1 MQISQMHE
9 QELFKLAAKSDASAD
24 LEQVAARLVQEQPL
38 PPLSFVLLLLLS
50 RRGSTSSSWVSDS
63 ELLTRFRLVICHLLQ
78 LLKALKQK
86 LHEKEEVLLGRTQV
100 INVLQ
105 GEVDGR
111 DQQIK
116 VRTTN
121 AACLGLGIFVRIL
134 LLGAFKVGSWG
145 GESQLLVQKEAE
157 GTEHAPAVKG
167 NALLLPS
174 AGSSS
179 SLLGF
184 VGFTGFY

>member
-1 MQISQMHE
+1 MISACLQIQTFKDIIIQKDNQLMHISQMHE
-9 QELFKLAAKSDASAD
+9 QELFRLAAKSDASAD
-24 LEQVAARLVQEQPL
+24 LEQVAARPVQEQPL
-38 PPLSFVLLLLLS
+38 LLLLPSAGGVQPPAEFVL
-50 RRGSTSSSWVSDS
+50 RFDCLDVSDS
-63 ELLTRFRLVICHLLQ
+63 ELLTKVGLVVCHLLQ

-121 AACLGLGIFVRIL
+121 AA
-134 LLGAFKVGSWG
+134 S
-145 GESQLLVQKEAE
+145 
-157 GTEHAPAVKG
+157 
-167 NALLLPS
+167 
-174 AGSSS
+174 
-179 SLLGF
+179 
-184 VGFTGFY
+184 

>member
-38 PPLSFVLLLLLS
+38 PPLSFVLLLLS

-63 ELLTRFRLVICHLLQ
+63 ESLTKFSLVICHLLQ

-121 AACLGLGIFVRIL
+121 AACLGLVIFFRIL

-145 GESQLLVQKEAE
+145 GESQLLVRKEAE

>member
-1 MQISQMHE
+1 MEISQMHE

-24 LEQVAARLVQEQPL
+24 LEQVPTFQSDPASRLQDRPVLPFSLVVFLCLCVCVCALMILFPQEEINAFL
-38 PPLSFVLLLLLS
+38 F
-50 RRGSTSSSWVSDS
+50 GIFIVSDS
-63 ELLTRFRLVICHLLQ
+63 ESLTVFGCECSGVDYLSHLHQ

-116 VRTTN
+116 VRTQM
-121 AACLGLGIFVRIL
+121 L
-134 LLGAFKVGSWG
+134 LCS
-145 GESQLLVQKEAE
+145 
-157 GTEHAPAVKG
+157 
-167 NALLLPS
+167 AL
-174 AGSSS
+174 
-179 SLLGF
+179 
-184 VGFTGFY
+184 